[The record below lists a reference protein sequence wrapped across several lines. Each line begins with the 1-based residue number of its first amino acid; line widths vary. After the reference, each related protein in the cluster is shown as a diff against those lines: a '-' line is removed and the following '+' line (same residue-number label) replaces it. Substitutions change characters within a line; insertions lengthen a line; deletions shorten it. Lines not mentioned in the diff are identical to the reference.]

1 MEFQTR
7 ANGELRFFN
16 TMNEAMEYAK
26 SNPEVWKIS
35 FGLPTGERIRLVHTV
50 IEGQVNWIY
59 EPILFNVE

>member
-1 MEFQTR
+1 
-7 ANGELRFFN
+7 
-16 TMNEAMEYAK
+16 MNEAMEYAK